1 LLANGREQPTDLI
14 GLTPDQAMFMPQ
26 SDAVV
31 IPRER
36 PTETWIDKISIA
48 IIEVTS

>member
-1 LLANGREQPTDLI
+1 M
-14 GLTPDQAMFMPQ
+14 PDQAMFMPQ

-36 PTETWIDKISIA
+36 RAETWIDKISIA
-48 IIEVTS
+48 IIEVTT